1 MYPILFRIGPF
12 TIYAYGTFLA
22 IAFIVGLVIARIGFK
37 KRDINPDIAYDLVLA
52 LALAGIIGARLFYVV
67 GHWDYYSR
75 NLAEIIQVHR
85 GGLVFYGG
93 LLLGVLA
100 AIGVAR
106 IRKISVL
113 KIADSLASP
122 LALGMVVAR
131 IGCFLNGCSYGR
143 PTNLPWGVNFFDVP
157 RHPTQLYELIHS
169 LLIFLFL
176 FFYVE
181 KRFEFK
187 RDGSLFLVYL
197 ILYSFGRFLLEFLR
211 DSPLILKYFTFS
223 GFASLVVF
231 IVSAVIFYRRYSQ
244 QRL

>member
-1 MYPILFRIGPF
+1 VYPVLFHIGSL

-22 IAFIVGLVIARIGFK
+22 IAFIVGLVIARIEFK

-75 NLAEIIQVHR
+75 NLTEIIQVHR

-93 LLLGVLA
+93 LLFGVLA

-106 IRKISVL
+106 IRKVSVL
-113 KIADSLASP
+113 RIADSLASP

-131 IGCFLNGCSYGR
+131 IGCFLNGCSYGH

-176 FFYVE
+176 FLYVE

-187 RDGSLFLVYL
+187 RNGSLFLVYV

-223 GFASLVVF
+223 GFASLVLFV
-231 IVSAVIFYRRYSQ
+231 VSGLLLLRRYRMKQ
-244 QRL
+244 L